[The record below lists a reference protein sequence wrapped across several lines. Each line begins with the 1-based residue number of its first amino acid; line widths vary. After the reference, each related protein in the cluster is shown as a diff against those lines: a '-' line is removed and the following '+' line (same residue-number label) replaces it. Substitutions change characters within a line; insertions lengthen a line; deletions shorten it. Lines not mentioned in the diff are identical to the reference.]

1 MLTVLGTFAFVLCF
15 YTDAFFSPNS
25 YLYNS
30 SGDGIK
36 NYYTYAYHIK
46 NNKSVTNFEG
56 LNYPYGENFLYTDCH
71 PILVSTL
78 RPLATF
84 FPSVETHAIGILNSL
99 LLFSIIL
106 SAYILFLLLREL
118 QVTHFLALLGA
129 IAITAL
135 APQIF
140 RIQSHFALSYSFAIP
155 LTLLLLLRYL
165 KGINPQKQLLFLIF
179 FNALLL
185 FVHAYLGIICISV
198 LVAYF
203 LVEGI
208 LTRFKKAKTWKL
220 LFSAGISMVPFL
232 SVKAITD
239 FHKFRTDNPY
249 GFFEYYADVDTILM
263 PNQGPWQEFLFS
275 FLPHFTQTWEGWA
288 YIGLGTAVLLPFIGF
303 YFFNNLNNSLTFSLC
318 KILLAALL
326 LLIFSFGIPFRF
338 GLGSLLEYL
347 PFLKQFRS
355 IGRFAWVFYFVI
367 SLSAFYLLN
376 VWSEKIESK
385 TGKILLMLSLPLLML
400 AESLPYHSTI
410 GSDIGKVKNSF
421 KKSNLDHK
429 LAALIEQINP
439 LEFQAIVSIPFYNIG
454 SENYQKE
461 ASAETYFNSMLLSY
475 HTTLPLT
482 SAHSARS
489 SLLESRNAM
498 QFFAPNFYQKAIQKD
513 LPSTLPFLVLLT
525 KNKPTENAEKKL
537 LKSVQWIKEADNL
550 SVGLLPYDAVFKNT
564 AQQEIDAFTN
574 DSSLVQSSGFLLLDS
589 SKYFYTPKFG
599 SDDVSV
605 SDKKALFR
613 NNKSKVINQQE
624 QNKLLEL
631 ACSTLQITNRYEAS
645 IWVSSN
651 TANQGQDDLNHLE
664 FVVVERDKNNTTV
677 QSINK
682 KVMSTFVHFEGWSL
696 VQLQFSPLTN
706 NGKFEFYLNGNSPQ
720 PNQSFAA
727 DLLIKDVR
735 LDLYKIVE
743 GNKAKPTVL
752 YKNNHSIKTAN

>member
-1 MLTVLGTFAFVLCF
+1 VLCTFAFVLCF
-15 YTDAFFSPNS
+15 YSDAFFSPNS
-25 YLYNS
+25 YLFSNS
-30 SGDGIK
+30 NDGIK

-78 RPLATF
+78 RTLATF
-84 FPSVETHAIGILNSL
+84 FQSVETHAIGILNSL
-99 LLFSIIL
+99 LLLAIIL

-118 QVTHFLALLGA
+118 QVNHFLAFLGA

-140 RIQSHFALSYSFAIP
+140 RIQGHFALSYSFAIP

-165 KGINPQKQLLFLIF
+165 KGIKPQKQLLFLIL

-185 FVHAYLGIICISV
+185 FVHAYLGIICISI

-232 SVKAITD
+232 GVKEATD

-249 GFFEYYADVDTILM
+249 GFFEYYADVDTILL
-263 PNQGPWQEFLFS
+263 PNQGPWQEFLFP

-288 YIGLGTAVLLPFIGF
+288 YIGLGTVLLLPFIAF
-303 YFFNNLNNSLTFSLC
+303 HFLKNFNNSLTFSLS
-318 KILLAALL
+318 KILLASLL
-326 LLIFSFGIPFRF
+326 LLLFSFGIPFRF
-338 GLGSLLEYL
+338 GLENVLEYL

-367 SLSAFYLLN
+367 SLSAFYLLT

-410 GSDIGKVKNSF
+410 GSDISNVRNSF
-421 KKSNLDHK
+421 KKSNLDHE

-461 ASAETYFNSMLLSY
+461 ASTETYLNSMLLSY

-498 QFFAPNFYQKAIQKD
+498 QFFAPSFYQKAIQKD
-513 LPSTLPFLVLLT
+513 LPSILPFLVLLA
-525 KNKPTENAEKKL
+525 KNEPIENAEKNL
-537 LKSVQWIKEADNL
+537 LKPVQWIKETVNL

-564 AQQEIDAFTN
+564 AQREIDAFTK
-574 DSSLVQSSGFLLLDS
+574 DSSLVESIGFLLSDS
-589 SKYFYTPKFG
+589 SKYFYTPKFNSDEITVSGKKEQFG
-599 SDDVSV
+599 S
-605 SDKKALFR
+605 
-613 NNKSKVINQQE
+613 NKSKVINQQE

-631 ACSTLQITNRYEAS
+631 ASSTLQTTNRYEAS

-651 TANQGQDDLNHLE
+651 AINQGQDDLNHLE
-664 FVVVERDKNNTTV
+664 FVVVEKNKNGTPV
-677 QSINK
+677 QSINQK
-682 KVMSTFVHFEGWSL
+682 IMSTFVHFEGWSL

-727 DLLIKDVR
+727 DLLIRDVG
-735 LDLYKIVE
+735 LDVFKILE

-752 YKNNHSIKTAN
+752 YKNNHRIKTVN